1 MFLYP
6 KLYLE
11 NILQINYEL
20 LEKNNIKGLILDMD
34 NTIIDYNK
42 NILEGAKKWCEA
54 LKEKNIKLIIVSN
67 SNKKE
72 KLEKTSK
79 ELDIPYIMFAKKP
92 FKKGLLK
99 ASKTLQLN
107 PENIATVGDQIF
119 TDVLGGNRCKMF
131 SILVKP
137 IDEKDVFLTVIKRP
151 LENLVI
157 KKYLK
162 SIKE

>member
-1 MFLYP
+1 MTKESLYDYFLF
-6 KLYLE
+6 L
-11 NILQINYEL
+11 
-20 LEKNNIKGLILDMD
+20 
-34 NTIIDYNK
+34 
-42 NILEGAKKWCEA
+42 
-54 LKEKNIKLIIVSN
+54 
-67 SNKKE
+67 
-72 KLEKTSK
+72 
-79 ELDIPYIMFAKKP
+79 

-119 TDVLGGNRCKMF
+119 TDVRGGNRCKMF

>member
-42 NILEGAKKWCEA
+42 NILEGAKKWCED

>member
-42 NILEGAKKWCEA
+42 NVLEGAKKWCDD

>member
-1 MFLYP
+1 MLLYP

-20 LEKNNIKGLILDMD
+20 LKKNNIKGLILDMD

-42 NILEGAKKWCEA
+42 NILKGAKKWCDD

-79 ELDIPYIMFAKKP
+79 ELEIPYIMFAKKP

-99 ASKTLQLN
+99 AIKTLQLK

-137 IDEKDVFLTVIKRP
+137 LDEKDILLTLVKRP

-157 KKYLK
+157 KRYLK
-162 SIKE
+162 TIKE